1 MNDLLNQLSTL
12 PPLEHALTIL
22 LVLISFFSLMFVII
36 SLAPNSNPKSD
47 LKLAFIMLT
56 VFIVSTFILYS
67 NTDRVNTIRNSV
79 INNKKYQLNLKGS
92 ILELTSSTPY
102 IESKT
107 LKVIYQDNKR
117 IQVEYKGN
125 YFEIDKSQLNQSSF
139 KSIFENNNNTKT
151 QYISNLKYFIENIDL
166 ILLTI
171 KNENKEIVLTDTNS
185 KEFGI
190 YIEPD
195 VNFNN
200 KLFIHIANN
209 VIPNNYWQSTIQ
221 WIEV

>member
-22 LVLISFFSLMFVII
+22 LVLISFFSLMFVVI
-36 SLAPNSNPKSD
+36 SLAPNSDPKSD

-79 INNKKYQLNLKGS
+79 INNKEYQLNLKGS

-107 LKVIYQDNKR
+107 FKVIYQDDKR

-125 YFEIDKSQLNQSSF
+125 YFDINKSQEKIN
-139 KSIFENNNNTKT
+139 
-151 QYISNLKYFIENIDL
+151 D
-166 ILLTI
+166 
-171 KNENKEIVLTDTNS
+171 
-185 KEFGI
+185 
-190 YIEPD
+190 
-195 VNFNN
+195 
-200 KLFIHIANN
+200 AN
-209 VIPNNYWQSTIQ
+209 
-221 WIEV
+221 

>member
-67 NTDRVNTIRNSV
+67 NTTKVRDIRTSV
-79 INNKKYQLNLKGS
+79 INNKEYQLNLKGS
-92 ILELTSSTPY
+92 ILELKSSTTY

-107 LKVIYQDNKR
+107 FKVIYQDNKR
-117 IQVEYKGN
+117 IQVEYNGN
-125 YFEIDKSQLNQSSF
+125 YFDIDKSQEKIN
-139 KSIFENNNNTKT
+139 
-151 QYISNLKYFIENIDL
+151 D
-166 ILLTI
+166 
-171 KNENKEIVLTDTNS
+171 
-185 KEFGI
+185 
-190 YIEPD
+190 
-195 VNFNN
+195 
-200 KLFIHIANN
+200 AN
-209 VIPNNYWQSTIQ
+209 
-221 WIEV
+221 